1 MKNEFKLTSAQPQT
15 PKRLWM
21 AANDQLWFTDDFG
34 NDYPIGTLMDQ
45 HNSLIE
51 LKIRLDS
58 LVIKWYKRGN
68 SAANWD
74 QAIEELQEEYK
85 I

>member
-45 HNSLIE
+45 HNQHVE
-51 LKIRLDS
+51 LLIRLEALS
-58 LVIKWYKRGN
+58 IKWNKRGK
-68 SAANWD
+68 SAGTWD
-74 QAIEELQEEYK
+74 QALEEFEETFK
-85 I
+85 